1 MLIKT
6 FFGFFA
12 AICFVMLYMKIF
24 IGLHPRRPSIEYNI
38 LNREF
43 FPKGKEMFAAA
54 KSEEQHRQ

>member
-1 MLIKT
+1 
-6 FFGFFA
+6 
-12 AICFVMLYMKIF
+12 MKIF

>member
-1 MLIKT
+1 MLSKT
-6 FFGFFA
+6 FLVFA

>member
-1 MLIKT
+1 MLSKT
-6 FFGFFA
+6 FLVFA

-24 IGLHPRRPSIEYNI
+24 IGLHPRRPFIEYNI